1 VKDNCRAIDLVLQKG
16 RPGEVYNIGGG
27 CEKRNIQVVK
37 SICRILEAKLRELLT
52 SSTQDSRLPII
63 NSRL

>member
-27 CEKRNIQVVK
+27 CEKHNIDVVNLIC
-37 SICRILEAKLRELLT
+37 SILYEKIGV
-52 SSTQDSRLPII
+52 SSSLMSHYRSRLC
-63 NSRL
+63 R